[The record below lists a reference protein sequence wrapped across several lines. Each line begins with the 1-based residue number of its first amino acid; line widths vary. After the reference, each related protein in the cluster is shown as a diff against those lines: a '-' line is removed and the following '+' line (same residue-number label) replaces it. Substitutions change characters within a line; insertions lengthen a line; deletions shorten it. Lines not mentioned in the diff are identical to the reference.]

1 MAPEFKNLEIT
12 ENIFK
17 NVKFFISGE
26 VHEKVTH
33 IIEKKNLDFKFLN

>member
-17 NVKFFISGE
+17 SVKFFISGE
-26 VHEKVTH
+26 VHEKVSLITNYMK
-33 IIEKKNLDFKFLN
+33 IYYF

>member
-1 MAPEFKNLEIT
+1 MAPEFKNLELI

-26 VHEKVTH
+26 VHEKVS
-33 IIEKKNLDFKFLN
+33 